1 MAQNSQQNRAFDE
14 QMKSK
19 RLIKK
24 FGVGEMIKL
33 ILLQFLVYL
42 HS

>member
-1 MAQNSQQNRAFDE
+1 MIQNSQQNGAFDE
-14 QMKSK
+14 QMKTK
-19 RLIKK
+19 RLIRK

-33 ILLQFLVYL
+33 ILLQFLFYF